1 MKKHIAPPATAEQ
14 LLQTVGATKEDIEI
28 VDRVLRELGYD
39 RPLSAEDDD
48 EELISWDAAPDS
60 SPPSYPYHTKKQD

>member
-14 LLQTVGATKEDIEI
+14 LLRTVDATEEDIEI

-39 RPLSAEDDD
+39 RPLSAED
-48 EELISWDAAPDS
+48 EELTSLDSDPIAPVFF
-60 SPPSYPYHTKKQD
+60 